1 MGNCRGSPCCKD
13 IYEYLNS
20 QGNDNLKIIQQNYI
34 KKGAYNDKILCLKY
48 HEMLNEIRENP
59 SKYIE
64 ESKSYNLSDIFIKLK
79 PSNPIKFSDESL
91 NNIISYLEEVEE
103 SNISIHLK
111 ERKIASLINH
121 GNIKKICI
129 FETNTISDNLR
140 VNLWNFFSQNEDD
153 IEQIISTNYEY
164 IIILCLP
171 LMKEYFRLLFIFYNQ
186 THQSIDYFLSSYAK
200 TNSIE

>member
-1 MGNCRGSPCCKD
+1 MGSCGNSKCCKD
-13 IYEYLNS
+13 ISEFINIS
-20 QGNDNLKIIQQNYI
+20 EHDDFKIIKANQI
-34 KKGAYNDKILCLKY
+34 KKEAYNDKILSQKY

-59 SKYIE
+59 SNFIT
-64 ESKSYNLSDIFIKLK
+64 ESKSYNLAEIFIKLK
-79 PSNPIKFSDESL
+79 PSNPIKFSNENV

-103 SNISIHLK
+103 SNISIHQK
-111 ERKIASLINH
+111 ERKIANMINQ

-129 FETNTISDNLR
+129 FETNTISDNLN
-140 VNLWNFFSQNEDD
+140 VNLWNFLSQNEDD

-171 LMKEYFRLLFIFYNQ
+171 LIKENYRLLFIFYNQ
-186 THQSIDYFLSSYAK
+186 TYQSMDYFLSSNAK